1 MPTNCPQCSA
11 DTSQASG
18 VVCPACGH
26 ILQSGADDL
35 AHEQQVKRGSRGVRL
50 ALAFIIPFVLGLAC
64 VGSLDGNLYDGLVG
78 GTVLGVVFL
87 GCFALASSTQTST
100 STALGQAFYGFV
112 LFLGLIALIASVA
125 FASCSFGIL

>member
-11 DTSQASG
+11 DTSQSSG
-18 VVCPACGH
+18 IVCPACGH

-35 AHEQQVKRGSRGVRL
+35 AHEQQVKPGRRGLRL
-50 ALAFIIPFVLGLAC
+50 ALAFLIPFVLGLAT
-64 VGSLDGNLYDGLVG
+64 VGLVF

-87 GCFALASSTQTST
+87 GCFALASTQT